1 MKHKWTYFIDASTT
15 RTGITLLRD
24 DEKKVI
30 VTHLNFSNI
39 HQDRQLNKQ
48 DNQIIKFREIK
59 KKLDEFTKKYPLTQ
73 KIYIEGIFVKP
84 TFLNSSEVLIKFHGF
99 LILYFIDYNLNY
111 FAPKSIKKIVTGNGN
126 ANKKDVREILET
138 KYRIEFN
145 NDDQS
150 DAFAV
155 MECWLQKN
163 EKIIDR
169 KIVEVIYA

>member
-1 MKHKWTYFIDASTT
+1 M
-15 RTGITLLRD
+15 
-24 DEKKVI
+24 I

-73 KIYIEGIFVKP
+73 NIYIEGIFVKP

-111 FAPKSIKKIVTGNGN
+111 FAPKSIKKIVTGNGLSL
-126 ANKKDVREILET
+126 IH
-138 KYRIEFN
+138 I
-145 NDDQS
+145 
-150 DAFAV
+150 
-155 MECWLQKN
+155 
-163 EKIIDR
+163 
-169 KIVEVIYA
+169 